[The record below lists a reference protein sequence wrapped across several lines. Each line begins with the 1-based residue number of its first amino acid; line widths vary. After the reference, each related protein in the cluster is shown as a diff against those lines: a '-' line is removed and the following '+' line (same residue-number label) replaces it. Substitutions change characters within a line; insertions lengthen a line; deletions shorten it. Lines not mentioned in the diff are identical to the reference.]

1 MHLPAVAALTRFLT
15 QLISETGGLS
25 LDDTLALAEQ
35 SPTSREELP
44 YIRDFR
50 TQLGQFRLNQTSI
63 EPLLEHPV
71 SLALEGFF
79 RAFPIPF
86 RDEHIHLTGSL
97 GADFIYPRLQKLL
110 DGPQRAL
117 YEAKITEVYGRDS
130 APIRSV
136 HDVDRLIRLGEDER
150 FDRYLKILYLPK
162 LVLLDRQAHRDAA
175 YHMASRLWR
184 TSNVGS
190 L

>member
-1 MHLPAVAALTRFLT
+1 MQRFLT

-35 SPTSREELP
+35 SPTAGEELVH
-44 YIRDFR
+44 IRDFR
-50 TQLGQFRLNQTSI
+50 TLLGQFRLNQAPI
-63 EPLLEHPV
+63 ERLLAHPV

-97 GADFIYPRLQKLL
+97 AADFVYPRLQRLL

-117 YEAKITEVYGRDS
+117 YEAKIAEVYGRDS
-130 APIRSV
+130 GPIRSV
-136 HDVDRLIRLGEDER
+136 QDVDRLIRLGEDER

-162 LVLLDRQAHRDAA
+162 LVLLDRE
-175 YHMASRLWR
+175 
-184 TSNVGS
+184 
-190 L
+190 